1 MACGCKPTVTPGT
14 CNRTIELCRYSPL
27 TVLAVNPVCT
37 ALPYNLTVVG
47 AIGNIIYS
55 IVNDGK
61 SIAINSDET
70 TDELAYITYEYN
82 CNGIPQTC
90 TLTINVQDRIEG
102 THAIELN
109 ACSST
114 CSLGSTTYLW
124 TGFTEGCVELMPGYS
139 ATDCQIKVLVYE
151 ECEENLNNVISL
163 EVCCGACLDGCCKT
177 TTWTWNPP
185 TFNDNCDA
193 DCTMYPCTVY
203 DPVTGNCVSSCEE
216 CQTCCNVGGQ
226 NSVPITMTCIKVDEQ
241 NYTLDFNTFTL
252 TGEWILAKIEDVEE
266 NGDCLL
272 VTDWEVFDTSIIN
285 EGGDGAMNF
294 IYIDNGYMQITIQ
307 TDDIPDGGGAVLI
320 GYKVGDCTRW
330 YAFQVLALADQ
341 TPSNHC
347 LGTFVFNEYVLEHN
361 ELADTP
367 LPLCNTCTQSSSSYC
382 ADCCDNLGCVK
393 ENCDNQPV
401 CSSGECKCF
410 IGELEVPALP
420 NGCCPSECVPASEG
434 VEATIIPI
442 CSTCVSGVIIPA
454 PICTAPF
461 ILNTN
466 TCLCECPPGSK
477 FSVLDP
483 LNPCITPTNCNIPG
497 QSCDPCFNCVEGVCT
512 PIPCSGVPGMI
523 VNPLGDGTDEHPC
536 CITNPCSNCIAS
548 TVANAYCTDV
558 LPRRINVSASNAF
571 YNIIFTQIL
580 LGSLPIYSQA
590 NCEYELLQAIA
601 NTAYITGTVTYEIN
615 YTNYILDW
623 APLTPGVNGLLQ
635 IDTVNGNG
643 FLIRCTWK
651 GREVIYEFL
660 FPQGVVSNAEQQD
673 DDDEYL
679 ISIRKVSDITCG
691 QLIGATSDCTI
702 SEITW
707 VLTNAALNSVTEILT
722 HNPIVV
728 HATGADAEACATII
742 NSSSGIICDEVELCV
757 DLSECAGSCACDIC
771 VEDEGTLLIG
781 INQVTTGNLIT
792 AYASVFRDCNDDNE
806 QPIMFT
812 CAPPTNTEFAAY
824 EVSSL
829 DLPDACGTLPQ
840 MFASRLDF
848 TCANCATF
856 TCAVP
861 AEADPATQ
869 LCGWWVDT
877 TKLVGDT
884 LTTLNGANIEFSIKP
899 NIPSVELCFG
909 VDTDCGYACNCTTV
923 INPTF
928 NPACIM
934 SAVVDLECYII
945 GRIES
950 VGVTVSN
957 AILPYTV
964 VYDINIINEFDES
977 FEVLPTYP
985 GTITVTNIN
994 TSAYII
1000 TPDPIVMGDDGCLD
1014 YTITITD
1021 SSVPPCVVT
1030 LTGCQTCRVEC
1041 TEDSPQWIQ
1050 DTVPPQCCEG
1060 NLVYCAGAEVGICV
1074 ELPEDCT
1081 YGTWD
1086 PNTCSCPEASL
1097 ACLGVLITRDE
1108 NDYTVTSIGAQ
1119 SFVGATYLWSIVS
1132 GPGTFVT
1139 ATTLQ
1144 TVTISNTV
1152 ASTVI
1157 RAIVTF
1163 LDDTVCTATIN
1174 GSTCVEGATSV
1185 DLDVVV
1191 STDHPDFEVTAT
1203 LVSNTGLLANYSYQL
1218 IDPNL
1223 NFGEYFISTD
1233 GITYTTL
1240 SIINSGVLTITQD
1253 NYNIFVKY
1261 VVSGYGYIIKNISI
1275 NPFNGD
1281 VNTLSVTNVQF
1292 SSTTNTAT
1300 LTVVGTSFLDAE
1312 WVVSGDIV
1320 IISGQGTNEIEW
1332 LGCNGTITAV
1342 VFTTCGSLSTE
1353 EVDIEGCGLYPCTPP
1368 TMTFELTPAYE
1379 GATSIFAIMPN
1390 VVWNNNTP
1398 TNITWTEIDPNS
1410 AITLTDNG
1418 LWALLS
1424 VDTSLI
1430 VDPTSVS
1437 VLIET
1442 DCGDLTDEIVF
1453 DECTVLYEIQ
1463 TCQMQGVGAIGMG
1476 SEYAV
1481 ADYFIAIHINGT
1493 PFAPPSPI
1501 PIAGNI
1507 DAAIDIQ
1514 AYLDTLVP
1522 IVGGIF
1528 FVAIYVGHGSPTI
1541 AILWASCNATTLTFT
1556 TIKGGDTST
1565 IVGTPQSI
1573 DPPLTYATVL
1583 WSNPQQPPTS
1593 FLWTLGVGI
1602 TLESGYTVTDQT
1614 IVFSGDGDLDVTVET
1629 ADCGD
1634 IIPPTITVDPLCE
1647 VRLNNHAQTRVAIG
1661 GTGSLLTTDLYIA
1674 YLGTGSMIAPGLT
1687 ITVDWGDG
1695 TIITTPFVQ
1704 NSTVLGPSMKISH
1717 TYASGILRY
1726 TIVVTGTDSNSLSF
1740 SHTKVLSFNTA
1751 AGGPRDPYA
1760 EFFYIHNSILNM
1772 NLSCCGACSQ
1782 RWDTVRYSLDP
1793 FNITLGAD
1801 TVNSETLRV
1810 QGSDNVIVP
1819 VEPLDTVKYNTIT
1832 TTLNSTPGTYAVR
1845 YRTVLTNSTT
1855 LVPYYVQ
1862 SLFQFTTI

>member
-114 CSLGSTTYLW
+114 CSLGDTTYLW
-124 TGFTEGCVELMPGYS
+124 TGFTDGCVELMPGYS

-203 DPVTGNCVSSCEE
+203 DPVTGNCVSSCEHCE
-216 CQTCCNVGGQ
+216 TCCGG
-226 NSVPITMTCIKVDEQ
+226 NAADNTSILMTCIKMDEQ
-241 NYTLDFNTFTL
+241 NYTIDLNTNRLD
-252 TGEWILAKIEDVEE
+252 GQWILASTEDVAE
-266 NGDCLL
+266 GDNCLL
-272 VTDWEVFDTSIIN
+272 VTDYQIFDTSIIN
-285 EGGDGAMNF
+285 NGINGGMDF
-294 IYIDNGYMQITIQ
+294 IYFDNGHMQITIT
-307 TDDIPDGGGAVLI
+307 TDDIPDEGGTVFV
-320 GYKVGDCTRW
+320 GYKVGDCKKY
-330 YAFQVLALADQ
+330 YAFQILALADQ
-341 TPSNHC
+341 TPINHC
-347 LGTFVFNEYVLEHN
+347 LGTFVFNEYLLEHN
-361 ELADTP
+361 LLVDGHY
-367 LPLCNTCTQSSSSYC
+367 PLCNTCTPSDYYC
-382 ADCCDNLGCVK
+382 ADCCDNSGCVK
-393 ENCDNQPV
+393 ENCTNQPV

-410 IGELEVPALP
+410 IGQLEVPALP
-420 NGCCPSECVPASEG
+420 NGCCPAECTED
-434 VEATIIPI
+434 TIIPT

-454 PICTAPF
+454 PVCTETF
-461 ILNTN
+461 VLNTN
-466 TCLCECPPGSK
+466 TCLCECPSGTV
-477 FSVLDP
+477 FDALTMT
-483 LNPCITPTNCNIPG
+483 CIQVNCNVPG
-497 QSCDPCFNCVEGVCT
+497 QTCPPCHNCVEGVCT
-512 PIPCSGVPGMI
+512 PISCSGVPGM
-523 VNPLGDGTDEHPC
+523 VNNPIGDGTVQNPC
-536 CITNPCSNCIAS
+536 CIPDPCPNCIAS
-548 TVANAYCTDV
+548 LEVNKYCTDV
-558 LPRRINVSASNAF
+558 LPRRANVSADATN
-571 YNIIFTQIL
+571 YRIKFTQIQL
-580 LGSLPIYSQA
+580 NYLPLYSQV
-590 NCEYELLQAIA
+590 NCEYEALQAITQT
-601 NTAYITGTVTYEIN
+601 NNLVSGVTYQIN

-623 APLTPGVNGLLQ
+623 VTITPSGTTLIIPQ
-635 IDTVNGNG
+635 SAGNG
-643 FLIRCTWK
+643 FLIKCSWK
-651 GREVIYEFL
+651 GREVIYEFIFEEGFNGSADQL
-660 FPQGVVSNAEQQD
+660 VLG
-673 DDDEYL
+673 EYP
-679 ISIRKVSDITCG
+679 IQVRKVKDLTCG
-691 QLIGATSDCTI
+691 NVYGLSGDCQTTY
-702 SEITW
+702 SWEFTE
-707 VLTNAALNSVTEILT
+707 AALNTSGQFITD
-722 HNPIVV
+722 NPIVV
-728 HATGADAEACATII
+728 HATGLDAEVCVNAVTQFNGIVCEETQVCADVDECQGAC
-742 NSSSGIICDEVELCV
+742 GCDPCN
-757 DLSECAGSCACDIC
+757 GG
-771 VEDEGTLLIG
+771 GTLFSTIS
-781 INQVTTGNLIT
+781 QVTASDTLIF
-792 AYASVFRDCNDDNE
+792 YASVFRDCGNGDE
-806 QPIMFT
+806 LPIMFT

-877 TKLVGDT
+877 TKLVDDT
-884 LTTLNGANIEFSIKP
+884 LITLNGANIEFSIKP

-934 SAVVDLECYII
+934 SAVVDLECYVI

-950 VGVTVSN
+950 VGITVSN

-964 VYDINIINEFDES
+964 VYDINIIDEFDES

-1021 SSVPPCVVT
+1021 SSVPPCIVT

-1060 NLVYCAGAEVGICV
+1060 DLVYCAGADICV

-1086 PNTCSCPEASL
+1086 PNTCNCPEAPL

-1108 NDYTVTSIGAQ
+1108 NDYTVTSIGSQ
-1119 SFVGATYLWSIVS
+1119 SFVGATYLWSVVS

-1144 TVTISNTV
+1144 TVTISNTA

-1157 RAIVTF
+1157 RAVVTF

-1218 IDPNL
+1218 VDPNL

-1233 GITYTTL
+1233 GTTYTTL
-1240 SIINSGVLTITQD
+1240 SIINSGVLTITQA

-1342 VFTTCGSLSTE
+1342 VFTTCGSLSAE

-1379 GATSIFAIMPN
+1379 GATSIFAVMPN

-1398 TNITWTEIDPNS
+1398 TNITWTEVDPNS

-1453 DECTVLYEIQ
+1453 DECTILYEIQ

-1501 PIAGNI
+1501 PIADNG

-1528 FVAIYVGHGSPTI
+1528 FVVINVGHGSPIIT
-1541 AILWASCNATTLTFT
+1541 ILWASCNATTLTFT

-1593 FLWTLGVGI
+1593 FLWALGVGL
-1602 TLESGYTVTDQT
+1602 TLESGYTATDQT

-1687 ITVDWGDG
+1687 VTIDWGDG

-1740 SHTKVLSFNTA
+1740 SHTKVMSFNTT
-1751 AGGPRDPYA
+1751 AGGPRDSYA
-1760 EFFYIHNSILNM
+1760 EFFYIHNSIIDM

-1793 FNITLGAD
+1793 LNITLGAD
-1801 TVNSETLRV
+1801 MVDSETLRV

-1819 VEPLDTVKYNTIT
+1819 VEPLNAVKHNTIT

-1845 YRTVLTNSTT
+1845 YRTVLINSTT

>member
-114 CSLGSTTYLW
+114 CSLGDTTYLW
-124 TGFTEGCVELMPGYS
+124 TGFTEGCVELMPGYL

-151 ECEENLNNVISL
+151 ECAENLNNVISL

-203 DPVTGNCVSSCEE
+203 DPVTGNCVSSCLE
-216 CQTCCNVGGQ
+216 CQTCCE
-226 NSVPITMTCIKVDEQ
+226 I
-241 NYTLDFNTFTL
+241 
-252 TGEWILAKIEDVEE
+252 EE
-266 NGDCLL
+266 N
-272 VTDWEVFDTSIIN
+272 V
-285 EGGDGAMNF
+285 
-294 IYIDNGYMQITIQ
+294 
-307 TDDIPDGGGAVLI
+307 
-320 GYKVGDCTRW
+320 
-330 YAFQVLALADQ
+330 YAC
-341 TPSNHC
+341 S
-347 LGTFVFNEYVLEHN
+347 
-361 ELADTP
+361 
-367 LPLCNTCTQSSSSYC
+367 
-382 ADCCDNLGCVK
+382 DCCDNLGCAK
-393 ENCDNQPV
+393 ENCTNQPV

-410 IGELEVPALP
+410 IGQLEVPALP
-420 NGCCPSECVPASEG
+420 NGCCPAECTED
-434 VEATIIPI
+434 TIIPT

-454 PICTAPF
+454 PVCTETF
-461 ILNTN
+461 VLNTN
-466 TCLCECPPGSK
+466 TCLCECPSGSV
-477 FSVLDP
+477 FDALTMT
-483 LNPCITPTNCNIPG
+483 CIQVNCNVPG
-497 QSCDPCFNCVEGVCT
+497 QTCPPCHNCVEGVCT
-512 PIPCSGVPGMI
+512 PISCSGVPGM
-523 VNPLGDGTDEHPC
+523 VNNPIGDGTVQNPC
-536 CITNPCSNCIAS
+536 CIPDPCPNCIAS
-548 TVANAYCTDV
+548 LEVNKYCTDV
-558 LPRRINVSASNAF
+558 LPRRANVSADATN
-571 YNIIFTQIL
+571 YRIKFTQIQL
-580 LGSLPIYSQA
+580 NYLPFYSQVD
-590 NCEYELLQAIA
+590 CEYEALQAIIQTNNLT
-601 NTAYITGTVTYEIN
+601 NTATYEIN
-615 YTNYILDW
+615 YTNYVLDW
-623 APLTPGVNGLLQ
+623 VPVTPSGTTLIIPQ
-635 IDTVNGNG
+635 SAGNG
-643 FLIRCTWK
+643 FLIKCSWK
-651 GREVIYEFL
+651 GREVIYEFIFEEGFNGSADQL
-660 FPQGVVSNAEQQD
+660 VLG
-673 DDDEYL
+673 EYP
-679 ISIRKVSDITCG
+679 IQVRKVKDLTCG
-691 QLIGATSDCTI
+691 NVYGLSGDCQTTY
-702 SEITW
+702 SWEFTE
-707 VLTNAALNSVTEILT
+707 AALNTSGQFITD
-722 HNPIVV
+722 NPIVV
-728 HATGADAEACATII
+728 HATGPDAE
-742 NSSSGIICDEVELCV
+742 
-757 DLSECAGSCACDIC
+757 IC
-771 VEDEGTLLIG
+771 VNAVTQFNGVVCEETQVCMDIDECQGACGCDPCNGGGTLFSTIE
-781 INQVTTGNLIT
+781 QVTTSDTLIF
-792 AYASVFRDCNDDNE
+792 YASVFRDCGNGDE
-806 QPIMFT
+806 LLIMFT

-856 TCAVP
+856 TCVVP

-877 TKLVGDT
+877 TKLVDDT
-884 LTTLNGANIEFSIKP
+884 LITLNGANIEFSIKP

-934 SAVVDLECYII
+934 SAVVDLECYVI

-957 AILPYTV
+957 AILPYTI
-964 VYDINIINEFDES
+964 VYDINIIDEFDES

-994 TSAYII
+994 TSAPDSYII
-1000 TPDPIVMGDDGCLD
+1000 TPDPIIMGDDGCLD

-1060 NLVYCAGAEVGICV
+1060 DLVYCAGAEVGICV

-1086 PNTCSCPEASL
+1086 PNTCSCPEAPL

-1108 NDYTVTSIGAQ
+1108 NDYTVTSIGSQ
-1119 SFVGATYLWSIVS
+1119 SFVGATYLWSVVS

-1144 TVTISNTV
+1144 TVTISNTA

-1157 RAIVTF
+1157 RAVVTF

-1218 IDPNL
+1218 VDPNL

-1233 GITYTTL
+1233 GTTYTTL
-1240 SIINSGVLTITQD
+1240 SIINSGVLTITQA

-1261 VVSGYGYIIKNISI
+1261 VVSGYGYIIKNINI

-1453 DECTVLYEIQ
+1453 DECTILYEIQ
-1463 TCQMQGVGAIGMG
+1463 TCQMQGVGAIGRG

-1501 PIAGNI
+1501 PIADNT

-1528 FVAIYVGHGSPTI
+1528 FVAIYVGLGSPIIT
-1541 AILWASCNATTLTFT
+1541 ILWVSCNATTLTFT

-1593 FLWTLGVGI
+1593 FLWALGVGL
-1602 TLESGYTVTDQT
+1602 TLESGYTATDQT

-1687 ITVDWGDG
+1687 VTIDWGDG

-1740 SHTKVLSFNTA
+1740 KHTKVMSFNTA
-1751 AGGPRDPYA
+1751 AGGPRNPYA
-1760 EFFYIHNSILNM
+1760 EFFYIHNSIIDM

-1793 FNITLGAD
+1793 LNITLGAD
-1801 TVNSETLRV
+1801 IVDSETLRV
-1810 QGSDNVIVP
+1810 QSFDNVIVP
-1819 VEPLDTVKYNTIT
+1819 VEPLDTVKHNTIT

-1845 YRTVLTNSTT
+1845 YRTGLINSTT